1 MSLQVAHI
9 LIDVDHLVAFL
20 LNLAVETLQE
30 LAELRVLLPDELLVF
45 FEVAADMSEELLKVL
60 RVIEDQPVNDGL
72 VKVNRGEFIGV
83 TLYDYGSHVGEIL
96 GNNLSALLHDKEILL
111 LNLLQEASV
120 ALNVGE

>member
-9 LIDVDHLVAFL
+9 LIDVDHLIAFL

-45 FEVAADMSEELLKVL
+45 FEVAADVGEELLKVL
-60 RVIEDQPVNDGL
+60 RIIKDQSVNDGL

-83 TLYDYGSHVGEIL
+83 TLYDYGSHVSEVL

-111 LNLLQEASV
+111 LDLLQEASV
-120 ALNVGE
+120 ALNV

>member
-9 LIDVDHLVAFL
+9 LINVDHLIAFL

-45 FEVAADMSEELLKVL
+45 FEVAADVGEELLKVL
-60 RVIEDQPVNDGL
+60 RIIKDQPVNDGL

-83 TLYDYGSHVGEIL
+83 TLYDYGSHVSKVL
-96 GNNLSALLHDKEILL
+96 GNNLRALLHDKEILL
-111 LNLLQEASV
+111 LDLLPEASV